1 MRKPGFYRLALC
13 GFLVLGMIPIIAA
26 RAQQPAALV
35 IEGGTLIDGNGGV
48 PVQDAVIV
56 IRGNRIETVSRKG
69 QASYPRGAEVLQAD
83 GKFIV
88 PGLHDAHCHY
98 QWWMPELFLNH
109 GVTSASLAGINTWSL
124 ATRDAI
130 DRGKIPGPRLF
141 LQGPTV
147 RGTWRPG
154 LEPVNAESQTDTPE
168 EARAEVRRE
177 LRNRPASVS
186 VMRGVSFET
195 YKAAIEEADRANVPV
210 VAQAIG
216 PDVYARE
223 AILAGADILEHAAG
237 VAYSILADPSKWQNW
252 GEIEEHSLNPTPFA
266 DMDEQKARE
275 LIELAVDRNVF
286 LEPDLIAVGR
296 GFNKRRDEYE
306 LQDIRLYNDYRLSY
320 VPEDR
325 RIKETRTYRE
335 FDILEPDEREL
346 RNRGYQNMVRFM
358 KMFHDAGGKLLAGT
372 DCSSWAIPGITMHHE
387 LDIFVEE
394 VGLTIMEAIVTATRN
409 PAEAWRVLDQQGTIE
424 AGKLADLFV
433 VNADPLQD
441 IRNLQQIEWVIKDGE
456 RVNHGYHA
464 WFDSPLKNFYSNT
477 DDFVAAL
484 KERMEK
490 GIRHRTGL
498 RDVGPAWSFGAPM
511 PGIESISPRIVT
523 EGDATFTLTLKGVGF
538 MKKSVVYMGDLPLPT
553 EFVNDYEL
561 RATVDERKVR
571 AAGTFAIK
579 VTNIDPFAAQPHWG
593 GTTSLPKPLIVNF
606 RYE

>member
-1 MRKPGFYRLALC
+1 MKIRGIDRIAISCLI
-13 GFLVLGMIPIIAA
+13 LGIVPVIAA
-26 RAQQPAALV
+26 GAPLV
-35 IEGGTLIDGNGGV
+35 IEGGTLIDGNGGA
-48 PVQDAVIV
+48 PIEDALI
-56 IRGNRIETVSRKG
+56 IIDGKHIKTVARKG
-69 QASYPRGAEVLQAD
+69 QVRYPSGAQVLQAD

-88 PGLHDAHCHY
+88 PGLHDSHCHY

-109 GVTSASLAGINTWSL
+109 GVTSGSLTGMNTWSL
-124 ATRDAI
+124 ATREAI
-130 DRGKIPGPRLF
+130 ERGKIPGPRLL

-147 RGTWRPG
+147 RGAWREG
-154 LEPVNAESQTDTPE
+154 LEPVNPDAQTDTPA
-168 EARAEVRRE
+168 EAVEAVRRT
-177 LRNRPASVS
+177 LPNNPASVS
-186 VMRGVSFET
+186 VMRGITYET
-195 YKAAIEEADRANVPV
+195 YKAAIDEAHKADVPA

-216 PDVYARE
+216 PHVYARE

-237 VAYSILADPSKWQNW
+237 VTYSILKDSAKEKWKNW
-252 GEIEEHSLNPTPFA
+252 GEIEGHSLSPAPFA
-266 DMDEQKARE
+266 DMDEQKARD
-275 LIELAVDRNVF
+275 LIELAVERNVY
-286 LEPDLIAVGR
+286 LEPDLIAMGR
-296 GFNKRRDEYE
+296 GFHKRIDEYE

-335 FDILEPDEREL
+335 FDILEPDERDL
-346 RNRGYQNMVRFM
+346 RNRGYQNMVWFM
-358 KMFHDAGGKLLAGT
+358 KMYHDAGGKLLAGT
-372 DCSSWAIPGITMHHE
+372 DCSSWAVPGITLHHE

-394 VGLTIMEAIVTATRN
+394 AGLTPMEAIVAATRN
-409 PAEAWRVLDQQGTIE
+409 PAEAWRVLDEQGTIE
-424 AGKLADLFV
+424 EGKLAALFV

-456 RVNHGYHA
+456 VVNYGYHA

-477 DDFVAAL
+477 DDHTAAL

-511 PGIESISPRIVT
+511 PGIERTSPRIVT

-538 MKKSVVYMGDLPLPT
+538 MKKSVVHMDEDPLPT

-561 RATVDERKVR
+561 RATVDESKVR
-571 AAGTFAIK
+571 APGTFRIRVK
-579 VTNIDPFAAQPHWG
+579 NLDPFAAQPHWG

-606 RYE
+606 KYD

>member
-1 MRKPGFYRLALC
+1 MKIRGIDRIAIGCLI
-13 GFLVLGMIPIIAA
+13 LGIVPFIAA
-26 RAQQPAALV
+26 GAPLV
-35 IEGGTLIDGNGGV
+35 IEGGTLIDGSGGI
-48 PVQDAVIV
+48 PVEDALI
-56 IRGNRIETVSRKG
+56 IIDGKHIKTAARKG
-69 QASYPRGAEVLQAD
+69 QARYPSGAQVLQAD

-88 PGLHDAHCHY
+88 PGLHDSHCHY

-109 GVTSASLAGINTWSL
+109 GVTSGSLSGMNTWSL
-124 ATRDAI
+124 ATREAI
-130 DRGKIPGPRLF
+130 ERGKIPGPRLL

-147 RGTWRPG
+147 RGAWREG
-154 LEPVNAESQTDTPE
+154 LEPVNPDQTDTPE
-168 EARAEVRRE
+168 EAVEAVRRT
-177 LRNRPASVS
+177 LPNNPASVS
-186 VMRGVSFET
+186 VMRGITYET
-195 YKAAIEEADRANVPV
+195 YKAAIDEAHKANVPV

-216 PDVYARE
+216 PHVYARE

-237 VAYSILADPSKWQNW
+237 VTYSIIKDSAKEKWKNW
-252 GEIEEHSLNPTPFA
+252 GEIEEHSLSPTPFA
-266 DMDEQKARE
+266 DMDEQKARD
-275 LIELAVDRNVF
+275 LIELAVERNVY
-286 LEPDLIAVGR
+286 LEPDLIAMGR
-296 GFNKRRDEYE
+296 GFHKRIDEYE

-335 FDILEPDEREL
+335 FDILEPDERDL

-358 KMFHDAGGKLLAGT
+358 KMYHDAGGKLLAGT
-372 DCSSWAIPGITMHHE
+372 DCSSWAVPGITLHHE

-394 VGLTIMEAIVTATRN
+394 VGLTPMEAIVTATRN
-409 PAEAWRVLDQQGTIE
+409 PAEAWRVLDEQGTIE
-424 AGKLADLFV
+424 EGKLAALFV

-456 RVNHGYHA
+456 IVNHGYHA
-464 WFDSPLKNFYSNT
+464 WFDTPLKNFYSNT
-477 DDFVAAL
+477 DDHTAAL

-511 PGIESISPRIVT
+511 PGIERISPRIVT
-523 EGDATFTLTLKGVGF
+523 EGDPTFTLTLKGVGF

-553 EFVNDYEL
+553 EFVNNYEL
-561 RATVDERKVR
+561 KARVDEQKVR

-579 VTNIDPFAAQPHWG
+579 VTNLDPFAAQPHWG

-606 RYE
+606 KYD

>member
-13 GFLVLGMIPIIAA
+13 GFLLLGIVPVIAA
-26 RAQQPAALV
+26 QAQQPTTLV
-35 IEGGTLIDGNGGV
+35 IEGGTLIDGNGGA
-48 PVQDAVIV
+48 PVQDAVII
-56 IRGNRIETVSRKG
+56 IRGNRIDTVSRKG
-69 QASYPRGAEVLQAD
+69 QASYPAGAEVLQAD

-109 GVTSASLAGINTWSL
+109 GVTSASLIGINTWSL
-124 ATRDAI
+124 ATREAI
-130 DRGKIPGPRLF
+130 ERGKIPGPRLF

-147 RGTWRPG
+147 RGAWRPG
-154 LEPVNAESQTDTPE
+154 LEPVNPESLIDTPE
-168 EARAEVRRE
+168 KAAAAVRRM
-177 LRNRPASVS
+177 LPNRPASVS
-186 VMRGVSFET
+186 VMRGVTFET
-195 YKAAIEEADRANVPV
+195 YQSAIEEAHKANLPV

-216 PDVYARE
+216 PHVYGRE
-223 AILAGADILEHAAG
+223 AVLAGADILEHAAG
-237 VAYSILADPSKWQNW
+237 VTYSILADPSKWKNW
-252 GEIEEHSLNPTPFA
+252 GEIETHSLDPTPFA

-275 LIELAVDRNVF
+275 FIQLAVDRNVF

-296 GFNKRRDEYE
+296 GFNKKRDEYE
-306 LQDIRLYNDYRLSY
+306 LQDLRLYNDYRLSY

-335 FDILEPDEREL
+335 FDILEPAEWDL
-346 RNRGYQNMVRFM
+346 RIRGYQNMVRFM
-358 KMFHDAGGKLLAGT
+358 KMYHDAGGKLLAGT

-394 VGLTIMEAIVTATRN
+394 VGLTPMEAVLTATRN

-424 AGKLADLFV
+424 AGKLADMFV
-433 VNADPLQD
+433 VNADPLQS
-441 IRNLQQIEWVIKDGE
+441 IRNLQLIEWVIKDGKL
-456 RVNHGYHA
+456 VNHGYHA
-464 WFDSPLKNFYSNT
+464 WFDSPLKNYYGNT

-490 GIRHRTGL
+490 GVRHRAGL
-498 RDVGPAWSFGAPM
+498 LDVGPVWSFGAPM

-523 EGDATFTLTLKGVGF
+523 EGDPTFTLTLKGVGF
-538 MKKSVVYMGDLPLPT
+538 MKKSVVYMGNLPLPT

-571 AAGTFAIK
+571 GAGTFQIK
-579 VTNIDPFAAQPHWG
+579 VKNLDPFAQQPHWG

-606 RYE
+606 KYD